1 MFYAVWL
8 LLKASMLG
16 VSATR
21 YMVVS
26 NVRCLPFVK
35 SLALCHAP
43 DNAMQQYYFVVQLAH
58 DLVCLV

>member
-43 DNAMQQYYFVVQLAH
+43 DNALQQYYFVVQLAH
-58 DLVCLV
+58 NLVCLV

>member
-1 MFYAVWL
+1 
-8 LLKASMLG
+8 MLG

-26 NVRCLPFVK
+26 HVCCLPFVK

-43 DNAMQQYYFVVQLAH
+43 DNAMQQYYFVIQLAH
-58 DLVCLV
+58 DLVGLV